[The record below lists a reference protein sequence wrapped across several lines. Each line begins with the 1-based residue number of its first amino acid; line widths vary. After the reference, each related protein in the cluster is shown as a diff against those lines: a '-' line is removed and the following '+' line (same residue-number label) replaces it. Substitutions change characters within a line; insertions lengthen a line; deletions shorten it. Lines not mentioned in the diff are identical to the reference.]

1 MHMHIKSDEIAPFH
15 RTAVLQSV
23 AVVEAVAASD
33 LDRPTPCAGWTVAD
47 LLAHMTVQH
56 RGFAASVRGHGADVR
71 IWDPETVIAEVRA
84 DPVGSYTAAARDVL
98 EAFSADGID
107 DAVCALPEFGPDATV
122 PGPIALAMHFVDYV
136 VHGWDIATSLG
147 VPFRLPDE
155 VVAAALPI
163 VLGIPDDESRETAN
177 APFGHAVEATGTTD
191 LDRLLAHLGRRP
203 QWSAQENSTV
213 TGA

>member
-1 MHMHIKSDEIAPFH
+1 MHINSVDIAPLH

-23 AVVEAVAASD
+23 AVVESVTTAD

-56 RGFAASVRGHGADVR
+56 RGFAAAIRGNGVDAR
-71 IWDPETVIAEVRA
+71 IWDPKTAGAQVRA
-84 DPVGSYTAAARDVL
+84 DPVDTYTAAAREVL
-98 EAFSADGID
+98 EAFSIDRID
-107 DAVCALPEFGPDATV
+107 DAVCALPEFGPNATV
-122 PGPIALAMHFVDYV
+122 PGSIARAMHFVDYV
-136 VHGWDIATSLG
+136 VHGWDVAASLG
-147 VPFRLPDE
+147 VVFRLPDE

-163 VLGIPDDESRETAN
+163 VLGIPDDESRDAAN

-191 LDRLLAHLGRRP
+191 LGTLLAHLGRRP
-203 QWSAQENSTV
+203 EWSAQENSTL

>member
-1 MHMHIKSDEIAPFH
+1 MFMHINTLDIPPLH
-15 RTAVLQSV
+15 RAAVLQSV
-23 AVVEAVAASD
+23 AVVEAVTASD

-56 RGFAASVRGHGADVR
+56 RGFAASVRGNGTDAR
-71 IWDPETVIAEVRA
+71 IWDPETVTAQVRA
-84 DPVGSYTAAARDVL
+84 DPVGSYTAAAKDVL
-98 EAFSADGID
+98 DAFSTEGAA

-122 PGPIALAMHFVDYV
+122 PGSIAMAMHFVDYV
-136 VHGWDIATSLG
+136 AHGWDIAASLG
-147 VPFRLPDE
+147 LPYQLPGE

-163 VLGIPDDESRETAN
+163 VLAIPDDGSRDTAK

-191 LDRLLAHLGRRP
+191 LGRLLAHLGRRP
-203 QWSAQENSTV
+203 DWSAQPNSTV